1 MEHFKYKLNHAALGD
16 SEMKVINM
24 LLNNTLSLSLQVNCY
39 QMSIILIIILLILGH
54 VAILIYKIIAIY
66 NYREI

>member
-16 SEMKVINM
+16 SEMKVINYNM
-24 LLNNTLSLSLQVNCY
+24 LSNNTLSLSLQVNCY

-54 VAILIYKIIAIY
+54 VAVYLYIKL
-66 NYREI
+66 